1 MVQNVCT
8 EAFLLK
14 SLRGCQNNSNQNW
27 LSFKWLQIPVI
38 WDTFC
43 LSLCIV
49 YYYVLHQIQHILAK
63 YAHLPK
69 HKFFAF
75 TRRLEKA
82 PSGFISLQQWNF
94 FWLLFPLH
102 ICGFPN
108 RVFTVRCNF
117 HINILFETA
126 LLLTTVKAKKNMEN
140 WWVPPRSIERFARV
154 QYPLKYRDDPESTP
168 AWLNFSKSN
177 NTLCQQKEGASFFP
191 FSESLL

>member
-1 MVQNVCT
+1 MPGQKLDHA
-8 EAFLLK
+8 EF
-14 SLRGCQNNSNQNW
+14 SNAQAC
-27 LSFKWLQIPVI
+27 SSSKFH
-38 WDTFC
+38 FRAC
-43 LSLCIV
+43 LSLLDARIFHTRCNTSI
-49 YYYVLHQIQHILAK
+49 LHQIQHILAK

-75 TRRLEKA
+75 VRRLEKA

-94 FWLLFPLH
+94 WLLLPLH

-117 HINILFETA
+117 HINILFEAA